1 MQMRT
6 KWLQHDV
13 VTVEI
18 DIPCYFSTQLMF
30 VSYQLCCMNSREM
43 SIVLIVLA
51 TFLFIKCSHYID

>member
-13 VTVEI
+13 VRVEL

-30 VSYQLCCMNSREM
+30 VSYQLCCMNSRD
-43 SIVLIVLA
+43 IVLIVLA